1 LKPGSVHPV
10 HVVALLS
17 CAAVQSVVDEV
28 IGFLTTTHGF
38 ALDDGDY
45 FASSLKSEKKI
56 TRTKNN
62 DEMKIIRLFK
72 YSLLVGM

>member
-28 IGFLTTTHGF
+28 IGFLTTHGF

-56 TRTKNN
+56 TRTKN